1 VLENLSKYTVT
12 LASNSP
18 RRQSLLSEMGVSF
31 SSVSSQGEEIFPE
44 TMPVEEVAEFLA
56 IQKADFFTDF
66 SKNQLYITADTVVVL
81 GQHILG
87 KPSNAEEAKKML
99 RMLSGKTHTVITGM
113 CVKSEQK
120 QISFSDRTQVTFR
133 TISDEM
139 ITHYVDTYSPMDKA
153 GSYGIQE
160 WIGLIGVSSIEG
172 SYFNVMGLPTARLFS
187 ELTNF

>member
-1 VLENLSKYTVT
+1 
-12 LASNSP
+12 
-18 RRQSLLSEMGVSF
+18 MGVSF

-172 SYFNVMGLPTARLFS
+172 SYFNVMGLPTARLFN

>member
-1 VLENLSKYTVT
+1 
-12 LASNSP
+12 
-18 RRQSLLSEMGVSF
+18 
-31 SSVSSQGEEIFPE
+31 
-44 TMPVEEVAEFLA
+44 
-56 IQKADFFTDF
+56 
-66 SKNQLYITADTVVVL
+66 
-81 GQHILG
+81 
-87 KPSNAEEAKKML
+87 
-99 RMLSGKTHTVITGM
+99 MLSGKTHTVITGM

-120 QISFSDRTQVTFR
+120 QTSFSDRTQVTFR